1 MSAPLLL
8 RYEGEGEFK
17 PASVYWAGRADKDFV
32 IGEVYRMVEHHDR
45 SANSHRHYFAVIADA
60 WRNLPDSMLQE
71 FPTAEHLRKKLLVKA
86 GYADERSIVCAS
98 KAEAQRVAAFIKPMD
113 EYAVVIVREAV
124 VRVYT
129 AQSQSMRAMG
139 KKAFQESKTKVMD
152 AIDDLLGVERGA
164 TAKNASV
171 AA

>member
-8 RYEGEGEFK
+8 QYEGEGEFK
-17 PASVYWAGRADKDFV
+17 PASAYWAGRADKEFV

-45 SANSHRHYFAVIADA
+45 SANSHRHFFAAINDA
-60 WRNLPDSMLQE
+60 WRNLPDHMIE
-71 FPTAEHLRKKLLVKA
+71 EYPTAEHLRKKLLVRA

-98 KAEAQRVAAFIKPMD
+98 KAEAQRVAAFVRPMD

-139 KKAFQESKTKVMD
+139 KKAFQESKEAVLN
-152 AIDDLLGVERGA
+152 AIDDLLGVERGE
-164 TAKNASV
+164 TSKNAME